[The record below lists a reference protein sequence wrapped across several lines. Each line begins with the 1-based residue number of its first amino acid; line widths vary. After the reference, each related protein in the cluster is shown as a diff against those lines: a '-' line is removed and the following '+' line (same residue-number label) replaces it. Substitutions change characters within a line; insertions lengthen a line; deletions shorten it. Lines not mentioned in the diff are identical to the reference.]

1 MRTSGTVNFRL
12 KESTKEEKPIFLDF
26 SYGRNKRFKYAVG
39 YSVLPKYWTGSE
51 IKNVVAVRNSNQ
63 INDLLRDLKSEIL
76 NFVSDC
82 DAKQIVL
89 SNDVFRAHLNK
100 FTHKNQLEEVV
111 EIKQNLFGYFDKYIA
126 HKSKELNRGDK
137 SVTIRSYKQT
147 FKHLREFEFD
157 SGYIVDFET
166 IDNEFY
172 IEFVD
177 YMNNKEYKKGVCYS
191 GNTIGKHI
199 KNFKTFMNSSLQEEL
214 HSNMKFKKFKVF
226 TEQTT
231 AIYLTLDEQK
241 SLLDLDLSETPHH
254 ELARDVFII
263 GCEIGQR
270 ISDYND
276 LSRHTIER
284 HENEEYIKINQQK
297 TGNTVLCKITPA
309 IRFIMDKRYEGKFP
323 PKILEQKL
331 NDYIKIV
338 GKKAKIN
345 EKVKCEMTRGG
356 AKVQTEEFKYNL
368 IMGHSARRSFCTL
381 KFKAGMPVHYIK
393 LLSGHQTDSEF
404 FKYIRNPKEERI
416 AQITATKEFT
426 DSSLT
431 I

>member
-1 MRTSGTVNFRL
+1 
-12 KESTKEEKPIFLDF
+12 
-26 SYGRNKRFKYAVG
+26 
-39 YSVLPKYWTGSE
+39 
-51 IKNVVAVRNSNQ
+51 
-63 INDLLRDLKSEIL
+63 
-76 NFVSDC
+76 
-82 DAKQIVL
+82 
-89 SNDVFRAHLNK
+89 
-100 FTHKNQLEEVV
+100 
-111 EIKQNLFGYFDKYIA
+111 
-126 HKSKELNRGDK
+126 
-137 SVTIRSYKQT
+137 
-147 FKHLREFEFD
+147 
-157 SGYIVDFET
+157 
-166 IDNEFY
+166 
-172 IEFVD
+172 
-177 YMNNKEYKKGVCYS
+177 
-191 GNTIGKHI
+191 
-199 KNFKTFMNSSLQEEL
+199 MNSSLQEEL

-309 IRFIMDKRYEGKFP
+309 IRFIMDKRYDGKFP